1 MYSSAA
7 LAQAPTLIDQA
18 SKVRQVNAR
27 IVWTRYRP
35 RTKLAQA
42 LTEQATELRLPIL
55 KSAMG
60 LRIAYVEALG
70 AGLTGAEMADATT
83 RTELK
88 ALVTEIRR
96 IIR

>member
-1 MYSSAA
+1 
-7 LAQAPTLIDQA
+7 
-18 SKVRQVNAR
+18 
-27 IVWTRYRP
+27 
-35 RTKLAQA
+35 
-42 LTEQATELRLPIL
+42 
-55 KSAMG
+55 MG